1 MARGRQQ
8 GYQNYSAKEELILCG
23 LATKLLPTG
32 RNMWIALAAEYNGSK
47 EPNWRERDFDSLRRK
62 FRKLYGKPKPTGNQ
76 GDRLSLRQQ
85 AILLVHETQ
94 CGIEKKGGVHTS
106 HDGHDKGDDD
116 AALMDEVNA
125 TLFADEV
132 NRTFN
137 GRSRANSVSTKGGGD
152 INREQN
158 NKQRGAEEEDDASVS
173 SGNSIEGGKGSEVD
187 TSEAVDASQLGG
199 LPLPPVSELHGG
211 ESVSAGAVMTH
222 QGLVPIKFAA
232 DLELIDAVR
241 GDGEESDTQGD
252 QARSRATR
260 TYCDPCNGP

>member
-1 MARGRQQ
+1 
-8 GYQNYSAKEELILCG
+8 
-23 LATKLLPTG
+23 
-32 RNMWIALAAEYNGSK
+32 MWIALAAEYNGSK

-85 AILLVHETQ
+85 AILLAHEAQ
-94 CGIEKKGGVHTS
+94 YGIEKKGGAHTS

-125 TLFADEV
+125 ALFADEV

-158 NKQRGAEEEDDASVS
+158 NKQRGEGEEGEKEEEEEEADEEDDASVS
-173 SGNSIEGGKGSEVD
+173 SGNSVEGEKGSEVD
-187 TSEAVDASQLGG
+187 TTEAVDASQPGA
-199 LPLPPVSELHGG
+199 PPSPSCFRASRRRVCVGRGRDDPSRPRSHR
-211 ESVSAGAVMTH
+211 
-222 QGLVPIKFAA
+222 
-232 DLELIDAVR
+232 VR
-241 GDGEESDTQGD
+241 
-252 QARSRATR
+252 R
-260 TYCDPCNGP
+260 

>member
-1 MARGRQQ
+1 
-8 GYQNYSAKEELILCG
+8 
-23 LATKLLPTG
+23 
-32 RNMWIALAAEYNGSK
+32 MWIALAAEYNGSK

-85 AILLVHETQ
+85 AILLAHEAQ
-94 CGIEKKGGVHTS
+94 YGIEKKGGAHTS

-125 TLFADEV
+125 ALFADEV

-158 NKQRGAEEEDDASVS
+158 NKQRGEGEEGEKEEEEEEADEEDDASVS
-173 SGNSIEGGKGSEVD
+173 SGNSVEGEKGSEVD
-187 TSEAVDASQLGG
+187 TTEAVDASQPGA
-199 LPLPPVSELHGG
+199 PLSLLFPSFTA
-211 ESVSAGAVMTH
+211 ESLCR
-222 QGLVPIKFAA
+222 QGP
-232 DLELIDAVR
+232 
-241 GDGEESDTQGD
+241 
-252 QARSRATR
+252 
-260 TYCDPCNGP
+260 

>member
-1 MARGRQQ
+1 
-8 GYQNYSAKEELILCG
+8 
-23 LATKLLPTG
+23 
-32 RNMWIALAAEYNGSK
+32 
-47 EPNWRERDFDSLRRK
+47 
-62 FRKLYGKPKPTGNQ
+62 
-76 GDRLSLRQQ
+76 
-85 AILLVHETQ
+85 
-94 CGIEKKGGVHTS
+94 
-106 HDGHDKGDDD
+106 
-116 AALMDEVNA
+116 MDEVNA